1 MKSKHLKPFKNI
13 EHRNQ
18 LINTLGYKVSNLQLE
33 NLIIMPI
40 SVVSTIL
47 LNNRRGISFNEL
59 MVQAE

>member
-1 MKSKHLKPFKNI
+1 MKSKQLKPFKNI
-13 EHRNQ
+13 KHRNQ